1 MPGNERRR
9 RHHGIAGYVCTV
21 PSALLLVAVYG
32 VPTVALFYYATR
44 DVDPSGRSTPVGLAN
59 LGALLDE
66 SHFHGNLM
74 VTIAYLAGVLVLSVP
89 AAYAAA
95 LVVTMPFR
103 GVSVVRTLLLMPWVL
118 APVVT
123 ALLFRTLVDPAQG
136 PVAAVASA
144 LAGHPVAPVSN
155 GLGALVVV
163 IVHAAWRSVPI
174 EMLLLAAAMSGIRRE
189 LYEAVRVDGGGR
201 IAELRYVTLPH
212 TRTALVSAC
221 LVISVFTLHDAES
234 VYALTRGG
242 PGYDTE
248 STAVRLLKEAFLYYD
263 VGTGSA
269 IGVVLVVLTVLVLVA
284 LRWLS
289 RRAEAASS

>member
-1 MPGNERRR
+1 MPGSERRR
-9 RHHGIAGYVCTV
+9 RRTDLPAYLCTLPAAV
-21 PSALLLVAVYG
+21 LLVAVYG
-32 VPTVALFYYATR
+32 IPTVALFYYATR
-44 DVDPSGRSTPVGLAN
+44 DVDPSGRSTSVGLAN
-59 LGALLDE
+59 LAALAQE
-66 SHFHGNLM
+66 SHFHGNLV
-74 VTIAYLAGVLVLSVP
+74 VTIAYLVGVLVLSVP
-89 AAYAAA
+89 FAYVAA

-136 PVAAVASA
+136 PVAVLTSA
-144 LAGHPVAPVSN
+144 LAGQQVAPVSN
-155 GLGALVVV
+155 GVGALAVVV
-163 IVHAAWRSVPI
+163 VHAAWRSVPL
-174 EMLLLAAAMSGIRRE
+174 EMLLLAAAMTGIRRE

-201 IAELRYVTLPH
+201 LAEFRYVTLPH

-269 IGVVLVVLTVLVLVA
+269 IGVVLVVLTVVVLVG

>member
-1 MPGNERRR
+1 MPGSERRR
-9 RHHGIAGYVCTV
+9 RRTGIAGYVCTV

-32 VPTVALFYYATR
+32 IPTIALFYYATR
-44 DVDPSGRSTPVGLAN
+44 DVDPSGRSTSVGLAN
-59 LGALLDE
+59 LGALLRE
-66 SHFHGNLM
+66 AHFHDNLV

-89 AAYAAA
+89 VAYAAA

-136 PVAAVASA
+136 PVAVLASA
-144 LAGHPVAPVSN
+144 LAGHPVAPVSD
-155 GLGALVVV
+155 GYGALAVVV
-163 IVHAAWRSVPI
+163 VHAAWRSEPI
-174 EMLLLAAAMSGIRRE
+174 EMLLLAAAMSGVRRE

-201 IAELRYVTLPH
+201 LAEFRYVTLPH

-234 VYALTRGG
+234 IYALTRGG

-248 STAVRLLKEAFLYYD
+248 ATAVRLLKEAFLYYD
-263 VGTGSA
+263 VGAGSA